1 MKTFGEEVDY
11 RQHNLWLIDDKLS
24 YHTFLASDKPFKE
37 FKEETENT
45 DRMDIGIFNKA
56 IAFSDKEIEDNH
68 SNVTIIEFKRPG
80 RDNVT
85 ASDLNEQ
92 IYKYIEELKNS
103 KIRTPNGKKI
113 EVSQNSIFNIYIVC
127 ELSDTLVRSLSMNG
141 FKKMLDGQG
150 YYTFNDNYNSFVQ
163 VLSLNKVLKDSK
175 LRNKIFFKKLEIE

>member
-1 MKTFGEEVDY
+1 
-11 RQHNLWLIDDKLS
+11 
-24 YHTFLASDKPFKE
+24 
-37 FKEETENT
+37 
-45 DRMDIGIFNKA
+45 MDIGIFNKA

-127 ELSDTLVRSLSMNG
+127 ELSDT
-141 FKKMLDGQG
+141 
-150 YYTFNDNYNSFVQ
+150 
-163 VLSLNKVLKDSK
+163 
-175 LRNKIFFKKLEIE
+175 